1 MGGSVMQPVRRA
13 RRQPAWHMLAA
24 EFGES
29 TLSQQ
34 GSGEFDPLFVISKL
48 GAKVNRVI
56 VAGML
61 ERLDPR
67 ETSNGSTLWQGQL
80 RDPSGLHF
88 FSVGDY
94 AQESMRE
101 LTIQLSSRLE
111 DGESI
116 MLMMTAKA
124 RYFQNDEGS
133 VYTSLRPEEAAVI
146 SREVYRNW
154 LVKASE
160 GMLERIDFQEKSN
173 SLEKSNEAFA
183 AGGIPNY
190 LLEGLILAN
199 EHYGDFDSE
208 SYRLNIMNALDIAEG
223 NVPSFTSNPAPS
235 PQSSLEV
242 SNEEESKDD
251 TTSGDGVDLKQVLLD
266 LIARLDN
273 GEGVDFDTLLS
284 NAAARGHDRDSSEAS
299 LDELT
304 EDGTVHEPRFGW
316 FKITN

>member
-1 MGGSVMQPVRRA
+1 
-13 RRQPAWHMLAA
+13 MLAS
-24 EFGES
+24 EFSDS

-34 GSGEFDPLFVISKL
+34 GSGEFDPLFIISKL
-48 GAKVNRVI
+48 GAKVNRVV

-94 AQESMRE
+94 ASESMKE
-101 LTIQLSSRLE
+101 LTIQLSARID

-116 MLMMTAKA
+116 MLIMTAKA
-124 RYFQNDEGS
+124 RYFQNEEGA

-146 SREVYRNW
+146 TRESYRNW
-154 LVKASE
+154 LVKALQ
-160 GMLERIDFQEKSN
+160 GMLERIDLHEKSS
-173 SLEKSNEAFA
+173 SLEKSAEAFA
-183 AGGIPNY
+183 AGGIPENIRDG
-190 LLEGLILAN
+190 LLLAN
-199 EHYGDFDSE
+199 EHYGEIDLE
-208 SYRLNIMNALDIAEG
+208 TYRLNIMNALDIAEDKVQTITVS
-223 NVPSFTSNPAPS
+223 NVPASQT
-235 PQSSLEV
+235 SLEV
-242 SNEEESKDD
+242 DDQKEESAEPEP
-251 TTSGDGVDLKQVLLD
+251 SNGEVNLKQVLLD
-266 LIARLDN
+266 LIARLDQ

-284 NAAARGHDRDSSEAS
+284 NAAARGHDRDSSESS

-304 EDGTVHEPRFGW
+304 EEGTVHEPRFGW

>member
-1 MGGSVMQPVRRA
+1 
-13 RRQPAWHMLAA
+13 MLAS
-24 EFGES
+24 EFSDS

-34 GSGEFDPLFVISKL
+34 GSGEFDPLFIISKL
-48 GAKVNRVI
+48 GAKVNRVV

-94 AQESMRE
+94 ASESMKE
-101 LTIQLSSRLE
+101 LTIQLSARID

-116 MLMMTAKA
+116 MLIMTAKA
-124 RYFQNDEGS
+124 RYFQNDEGA

-146 SREVYRNW
+146 TRESYRNW
-154 LVKASE
+154 LVKALQ
-160 GMLERIDFQEKSN
+160 GMLERIDLHEKSS
-173 SLEKSNEAFA
+173 SLEKSAEAFA
-183 AGGIPNY
+183 AGGIPENMR
-190 LLEGLILAN
+190 EGLLLAN
-199 EHYGDFDSE
+199 EHYGEIDLE
-208 SYRLNIMNALDIAEG
+208 TYRLNIMNALDIAEDKVQTITVP
-223 NVPSFTSNPAPS
+223 NVPASQT
-235 PQSSLEV
+235 SLEV
-242 SNEEESKDD
+242 EDQKEESAEPEPS
-251 TTSGDGVDLKQVLLD
+251 TGEVNLKQVLLD
-266 LIARLDN
+266 LIARLDQ

-284 NAAARGHDRDSSEAS
+284 NAAARGHDRDSSESS

-304 EDGTVHEPRFGW
+304 EEGTVHEPRFGW